1 MDCNGLNLLTM
12 AGNNKKKSPAR
23 FLHSPSLNFET
34 MCATLPLHA
43 TQDALSLINQ
53 VLNGNYLS

>member
-1 MDCNGLNLLTM
+1 MDCNGLNLL
-12 AGNNKKKSPAR
+12 AVEGKRKSLALY
-23 FLHSPSLNFET
+23 LHSPSLNLET
-34 MCATLPLHA
+34 LRATLPQNT